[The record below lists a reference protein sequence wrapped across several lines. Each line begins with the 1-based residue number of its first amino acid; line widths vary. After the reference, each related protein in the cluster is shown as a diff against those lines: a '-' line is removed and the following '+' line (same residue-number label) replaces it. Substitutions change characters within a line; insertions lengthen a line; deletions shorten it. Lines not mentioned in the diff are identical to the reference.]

1 MNEFGPLPAQREG
14 NSKAR
19 TRLWLRL
26 LRVSRAI
33 EWELRERLRVE
44 SGTTLPRFD
53 VLAALSRHPNGL
65 RMSELSSVLHVSN
78 GNVTGIVE
86 RLAADGLILRIP
98 VESDRRATVVSLTEA
113 GRDEFFRL
121 ADLHE
126 RWVNDLLS
134 AIDSD
139 EAETLWNLLAQL
151 PAAKGGL
158 PATPCSAEPRYNAI
172 R

>member
-1 MNEFGPLPAQREG
+1 MKDFGPLPTRQGG

-19 TRLWLRL
+19 IRLWLRL

-33 EWELRERLRVE
+33 EWEIRERLRVE

-86 RLAADGLILRIP
+86 RLAADGLVLRVP
-98 VESDRRATVVSLTEA
+98 VESDRRATMVSLTEA
-113 GRDEFFRL
+113 GRDEFFKL
-121 ADLHE
+121 AELHE

-134 AIDSD
+134 TINPD
-139 EAETLWNLLAQL
+139 EAEVLWNLLAQL
-151 PAAKGGL
+151 PAAKGGP
-158 PATPCSAEPRYNAI
+158 PATPCNAEPRYNEM